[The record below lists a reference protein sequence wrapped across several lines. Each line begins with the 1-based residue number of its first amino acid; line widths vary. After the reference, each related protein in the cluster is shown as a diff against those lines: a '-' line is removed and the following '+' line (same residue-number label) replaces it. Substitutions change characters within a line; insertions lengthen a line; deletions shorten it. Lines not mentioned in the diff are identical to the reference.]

1 MIMVYGAFPTRS
13 LRVMWALEELGKD
26 YTLHPVD
33 LRSRMADAEFLALN
47 PSGFLPAMR
56 DGDVTMVDSIA
67 MLEYLIARYD
77 SKGVLA
83 PAASDA
89 CFPCYQQFLHIGE
102 SGLAAY
108 LNVIVGSKFM
118 APENEKDNFGARM
131 AQTMFEE
138 PPCTGHAPTWP
149 RADDGG
155 RQFHRRRHLCGL
167 CARHGGAPRPR
178 RQVRAGDRGLS
189 RPHGRAACLSARQRK
204 MDACQSLD
212 VILRHKAAP
221 SRRSLCSL
229 LTVTALPRRMI

>member
-1 MIMVYGAFPTRS
+1 MITVYGAFPTRS
-13 LRVMWALEELGKD
+13 LRVMWALEELGID

-33 LRSRMADAEFLALN
+33 LRNRMSDAEFLALN
-47 PSGFLPAMR
+47 PSGFLPAMQ
-56 DGDVTMVDSIA
+56 DGDVQMVDSIA

-131 AQTMFEE
+131 AERMFENRLALVSRQL
-138 PPCTGHAPTWP
+138 GSAPMM
-149 RADDGG
+149 
-155 RQFHRRRHLCGL
+155 
-167 CARHGGAPRPR
+167 
-178 RQVRAGDRGLS
+178 AGDRFTAADISVIYALGMAERLGL
-189 RPHGRAACLSARQRK
+189 AAKFGPEIADYRTRMSARPAYQRANAK
-204 MDACQSLD
+204 W
-212 VILRHKAAP
+212 KP
-221 SRRSLCSL
+221 SEP
-229 LTVTALPRRMI
+229 A